1 MMTKTIRHTKPD
13 IMDSFDTLSMVPKLR
28 KEDFSLASF
37 SNVLNEVSFNET
49 EFNSGIAVHLPSPL
63 EVQNAE
69 LNNW

>member
-1 MMTKTIRHTKPD
+1 MVKSIQHTKPEP
-13 IMDSFDTLSMVPKLR
+13 IVHMNSLSTMPKLR

-49 EFNSGIAVHLPSPL
+49 EFDSGVAVHLPSPL
-63 EVQNAE
+63 EVQNEE